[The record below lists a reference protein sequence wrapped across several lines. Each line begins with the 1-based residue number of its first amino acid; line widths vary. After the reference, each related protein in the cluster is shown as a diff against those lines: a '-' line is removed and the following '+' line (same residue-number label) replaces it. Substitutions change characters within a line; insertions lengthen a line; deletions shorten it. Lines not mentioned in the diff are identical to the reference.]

1 MSTPLLHMAAVSA
14 QILPGTGRRVEAE
27 HVEVSGS
34 RSGPW
39 HGVLP
44 VGWGGDA
51 DTRRRSEA
59 LKVNARVDDFLAA
72 QAVLFRK
79 EVERIVLVAEISDF
93 VSSI

>member
-1 MSTPLLHMAAVSA
+1 
-14 QILPGTGRRVEAE
+14 
-27 HVEVSGS
+27 
-34 RSGPW
+34 
-39 HGVLP
+39 
-44 VGWGGDA
+44 
-51 DTRRRSEA
+51 